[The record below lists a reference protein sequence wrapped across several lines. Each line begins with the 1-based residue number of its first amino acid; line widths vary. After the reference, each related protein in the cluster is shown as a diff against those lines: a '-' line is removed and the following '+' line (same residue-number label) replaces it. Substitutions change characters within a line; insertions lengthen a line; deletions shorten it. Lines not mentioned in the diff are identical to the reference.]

1 MTYVLI
7 NNLFFHYSVQLIMEE
22 VVGTIRWQHDTELFF
37 LLKAYSSV
45 YIHICIA
52 LVISA

>member
-7 NNLFFHYSVQLIMEE
+7 NNLFFRDSVQLIMEE

-37 LLKAYSSV
+37 PLKAYGSV
-45 YIHICIA
+45 YTHTRTVLI
-52 LVISA
+52 ISA